1 MTNDWKNRRLTKQKT
16 NLNLIAKAWYCPTDK
31 TQPWYLFCFLPQIR
45 KTENV
50 TNLRIGTV
58 ERSICS
64 LQRHIESYWN
74 SRENQPH
81 LFLCELHKTN
91 MHTFCLH
98 FMKRKQQQI
107 SNLIPFCSLT
117 MPIQELS
124 NRIQYI
130 ITHHLRHSVQLHL
143 YQKVISSN
151 GDLWINDFVIQKYS
165 HCLQQKPFAHNCPE
179 DVASWGCL
187 VPAYCCP
194 SWVWGLQRESSD
206 TCISN
211 FFFLLIKVK
220 KNWRCSGLTKAGSLF
235 IIFLVPEQVSAGLWC
250 CK

>member
-1 MTNDWKNRRLTKQKT
+1 
-16 NLNLIAKAWYCPTDK
+16 
-31 TQPWYLFCFLPQIR
+31 
-45 KTENV
+45 
-50 TNLRIGTV
+50 
-58 ERSICS
+58 
-64 LQRHIESYWN
+64 
-74 SRENQPH
+74 
-81 LFLCELHKTN
+81 

-98 FMKRKQQQI
+98 FMKRKLQQI
-107 SNLIPFCSLT
+107 PNLIPFCSLT

-130 ITHHLRHSVQLHL
+130 ITHHPRHSVQLHL

-151 GDLWINDFVIQKYS
+151 GNLWINDFVIQKYS
-165 HCLQQKPFAHNCPE
+165 HRLQQKPFAHNSPE

-187 VPAYCCP
+187 GPAYCCP

-220 KNWRCSGLTKAGSLF
+220 KNWRCSGHTKAGSLF
-235 IIFLVPEQVSAGLWC
+235 IIFLVLE
-250 CK
+250 